1 MTPRAPVALQLSRR
15 GEKFLFVTRRP
26 VRQNPIQLKFGQA
39 ERAKEAVEVA
49 MEQGRS
55 PDQETIG
62 IIAVM
67 LGNKYERSY
76 RSEDVGATVMGH
88 VLVKAETYD
97 PTKGTD
103 FLAYA
108 RFHADKAAKGS
119 MTDTD
124 DTERTKAK
132 ALMKGWLEAFK
143 KAKSREPESNT
154 ELAEF
159 LTKTSGKR
167 YTLEEV
173 MEVGDAARRGRAI
186 STDASTSGD
195 DGEDDGQTIGDTL
208 TASTSSDE
216 NEAAI
221 VRAQSVAD
229 LRAATADLNL
239 MERKFVEQH
248 NRGFSVTDIAKRMG
262 ISRSA
267 ATSLKKTVMA
277 HLRRPEAD

>member
-15 GEKFLFVTRRP
+15 GDKFLFVTRRP
-26 VRQNPIQLKFGQA
+26 VRQNPIRLKSGQA
-39 ERAKEAVEVA
+39 ERAKDAVKVA

-55 PDQETIG
+55 PDQETIE
-62 IIAVM
+62 IIAAM
-67 LGNKYERSY
+67 LGNQYERSY
-76 RSEDVGATVMGH
+76 RSEDVGGSVVVR
-88 VLVKAETYD
+88 VLVEAKKYD
-97 PTKGTD
+97 PTKGRD

-108 RFHADKAAKGS
+108 RFHADMAAKGS

-124 DTERTKAK
+124 DTGRIEAK
-132 ALMKGWLEAFK
+132 ALMKGWLKAFK
-143 KAKSREPESNT
+143 DEKSREPESNK

-159 LTKTSGKR
+159 LTKTPGKR

-173 MEVGDAARRGRAI
+173 MEVRDAARRGRAI

-221 VRAQSVAD
+221 VQAQSVAD